1 MTFNRKITSR
11 VVDYL
16 NSRPQ
21 FPKKIVLIMAGVCA
35 ACFCIKLILAPAAID
50 GAFGKPDLIIQPP
63 LQSLPDSTDS
73 KQLHK
78 TDSL

>member
-1 MTFNRKITSR
+1 
-11 VVDYL
+11 
-16 NSRPQ
+16 
-21 FPKKIVLIMAGVCA
+21 LIMAGVCA